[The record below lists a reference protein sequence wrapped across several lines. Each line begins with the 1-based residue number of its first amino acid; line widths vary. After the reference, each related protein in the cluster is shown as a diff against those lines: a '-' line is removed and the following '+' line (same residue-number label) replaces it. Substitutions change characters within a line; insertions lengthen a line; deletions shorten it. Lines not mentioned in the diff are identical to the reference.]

1 MRADFGSVNTNTVI
15 PYKRLKEKLSSCRIC
30 KKGLISAKANRMNQN
45 KEADLTSII
54 VGLVCIIMA
63 VTGGLSMFH
72 IISRLNGWQAAGYAL
87 IGGICIALFAVIL
100 NEIISFI
107 KRH

>member
-1 MRADFGSVNTNTVI
+1 
-15 PYKRLKEKLSSCRIC
+15 
-30 KKGLISAKANRMNQN
+30 MNQY

-54 VGLVCIIMA
+54 VGIVCVIMA
-63 VTGGLSMFH
+63 VAGGLSMLH

-87 IGGICIALFAVIL
+87 AGGICIAIFAVIL
-100 NEIISFI
+100 NEIFSFF